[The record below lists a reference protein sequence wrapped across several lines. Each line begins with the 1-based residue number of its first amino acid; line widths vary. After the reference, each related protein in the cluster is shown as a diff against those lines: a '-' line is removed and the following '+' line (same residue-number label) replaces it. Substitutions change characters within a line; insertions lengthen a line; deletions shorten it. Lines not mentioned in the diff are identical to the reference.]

1 MATEN
6 YLLSIQGTQL
16 QSYVENVLC
25 FQSTGL
31 SSTDTLDTGN
41 DLITAFRTHAE
52 SLWQAVT
59 SISYQVTLYSA
70 RRAFPAPSGT
80 AYQQLNQ
87 VEVVGSA
94 AAPMG
99 INVCPAVHLIPPMG
113 TKTGGRAFMPPIG
126 IDAVQ
131 GNAYVA
137 AYSANITALFTQ
149 LITGLAGSGTNWK
162 LAIFSRKNTSA
173 SLALNFGLS
182 PRIGFQSRRRKPV
195 GGV

>member
-6 YLLSIQGTQL
+6 YLLSVQGVQKTT
-16 QSYVENVLC
+16 YMENILC

-31 SSTDTLDTGN
+31 SSTDTLDSAN
-41 DLITAFRTHAE
+41 DLISAFRTHAE
-52 SLWQAVT
+52 SSWQQVT
-59 SISYQVTLYSA
+59 SIDYQITMYAA
-70 RRAFPAPSGT
+70 RRAFPKPSGT
-80 AYQQLNQ
+80 AYQQLDDGDVQ
-87 VEVVGSA
+87 GSLA
-94 AAPMG
+94 TANG

-113 TKTGGRAFMPPIG
+113 VKTGGRVFMPAVG

-131 GNAYVA
+131 NNAYVA
-137 AYSANITALFTQ
+137 GYSANIATLFGI
-149 LITGLAGSGTNWK
+149 LITGMAGSGTDWK
-162 LAIFSRKNTSA
+162 LAIYSRLNTSA